1 MSGKPKT
8 IPSASRNRQSSR
20 ESQQALPPSDQNRA
34 QKCVES
40 GKAGISAPVT
50 AKSTFASSN
59 SDSPTDENFVNDDI
73 IEENSHVIPPVRKSG
88 SGNAGKHGK
97 KGQHA
102 R

>member
-8 IPSASRNRQSSR
+8 IPSAPRNRQDTGDSR
-20 ESQQALPPSDQNRA
+20 QRPSPCDQNRA

-40 GKAGISAPVT
+40 GKAGIGAPVT
-50 AKSTFASSN
+50 ANSSCS

-73 IEENSHVIPPVRKSG
+73 IEENSHVIPPVKKSG
-88 SGNAGKHGK
+88 SGNAGKHGR